1 MLVSENNTTFAHRNT
16 DESDT
21 GRAGLVSGNL
31 RYTAV
36 TDLCRRTALP
46 MHRSFF
52 LFMAK
57 KRKLRLDDDMDYF
70 DSQYLDYQDKKRK
83 QAEMERKAER
93 RDNIKFWMEVVTFVI
108 MIFTILYSYL
118 ETILGRVWRWL
129 LSLWTE

>member
-1 MLVSENNTTFAHRNT
+1 MLKDCSPDAQVI
-16 DESDT
+16 
-21 GRAGLVSGNL
+21 
-31 RYTAV
+31 
-36 TDLCRRTALP
+36 
-46 MHRSFF
+46 F

-93 RDNIKFWMEVVTFVI
+93 RDNIKFWMEVVPFVI